1 MLKKLRK
8 MLKKQEGFTL
18 VELMI
23 VVVILGI
30 LAGIGVQ
37 QYANVQ
43 ERAKKAADE
52 ANRKVL
58 TNATNMWLILG
69 SGPDE
74 DDFEED
80 FDEDVYKVKET
91 DLVPW
96 YLDEW
101 PDYPLDEKL
110 RYMVTVTVETA
121 EDSTTG
127 DLQEYSVKVETETTS
142 DEQGGPE

>member
-43 ERAKKAADE
+43 QRAKEAADK

-69 SGPDE
+69 PGLDE
-74 DDFEED
+74 KE
-80 FDEDVYKVKET
+80 VKEVNENGEPVYEVT
-91 DLVPW
+91 KEDLVPW
-96 YLDEW
+96 YVDEW
-101 PDYPLDEKL
+101 PDYPLNEEE
-110 RYMVTVTVETA
+110 RYIVTVTVETE
-121 EDSTTG
+121 EDPTTG
-127 DLQEYSVKVETETTS
+127 DLQYSQYSIEVGTETKS
-142 DEQGGPE
+142 EE

>member
-37 QYANVQ
+37 QYGNVQ
-43 ERAKKAADE
+43 QRAKEAADE

-69 SGPDE
+69 SVPT
-74 DDFEED
+74 
-80 FDEDVYKVKET
+80 DEDVIDVTKEH
-91 DLVPW
+91 LVPQ
-96 YLDEW
+96 YLDDW
-101 PDYPLDEKL
+101 PVNPLNEDDP
-110 RYMVTVTVETA
+110 YTVTVTVEEA
-121 EDSTTG
+121 EDPTTG
-127 DLQEYSVKVETETTS
+127 DLQLQYSIKVE
-142 DEQGGPE
+142 PEKES

>member
-37 QYANVQ
+37 QYGNIQ
-43 ERAKKAADE
+43 QRAKKAADE

-58 TNATNMWLILG
+58 TNATHMWLILG
-69 SGPDE
+69 SG
-74 DDFEED
+74 
-80 FDEDVYKVKET
+80 
-91 DLVPW
+91 
-96 YLDEW
+96 
-101 PDYPLDEKL
+101 LDEKVVNEEDGV
-110 RYMVTVTVETA
+110 YEVTEEDLVSQYLDDWPVNPLNEDDPYIVIVTTKG
-121 EDSTTG
+121 DPTTD
-127 DLQEYSVKVETETTS
+127 DLQYSIKVGTES
-142 DEQGGPE
+142 EREELLE

>member
-43 ERAKKAADE
+43 QRAKEAADE

-69 SGPDE
+69 PGLDE
-74 DDFEED
+74 DDVNDQGVYEVT
-80 FDEDVYKVKET
+80 DE
-91 DLVPW
+91 DLVPK

-101 PDYPLDEKL
+101 PDNPLGEED
-110 RYMVTVTVETA
+110 YTVTVTRAVA
-121 EDSTTG
+121 STG
-127 DLQEYSVKVETETTS
+127 DPQYYIEVGPEKQSETEPG
-142 DEQGGPE
+142 EQE

>member
-43 ERAKKAADE
+43 QRAKEAADK

-69 SGPDE
+69 SVPTDVDVIDVTKE
-74 DDFEED
+74 HLVPQYLDDWPVNPLNEED
-80 FDEDVYKVKET
+80 PYT
-91 DLVPW
+91 
-96 YLDEW
+96 
-101 PDYPLDEKL
+101 
-110 RYMVTVTVETA
+110 VTVTTEK
-121 EDSTTG
+121 DPTTG
-127 DLQEYSVKVETETTS
+127 DLQYSIKV
-142 DEQGGPE
+142 GPEKETGAS

>member
-43 ERAKKAADE
+43 QRAKEAADE

-58 TNATNMWLILG
+58 TNATNMWLILE
-69 SGPDE
+69 SPPAT
-74 DDFEED
+74 EEP
-80 FDEDVYKVKET
+80 YKVTE
-91 DLVPW
+91 DELVGQ

-101 PDYPLDEKL
+101 PDYPLDEDE
-110 RYMVTVTVETA
+110 RYIVTVTTA
-121 EDSTTG
+121 VHPTTG
-127 DLQEYSVKVETETTS
+127 DLQYSIEVETEPKSET
-142 DEQGGPE
+142 DPGGPGAPVQP

>member
-43 ERAKKAADE
+43 QRAKEAADK

-69 SGPDE
+69 PGLDE
-74 DDFEED
+74 KEAKEVNEENG
-80 FDEDVYKVKET
+80 ERVYEVTKD

-101 PDYPLDEKL
+101 PDYPLNEKET
-110 RYMVTVTVETA
+110 YTVTVETTK
-121 EDSTTG
+121 DPTTD
-127 DLQEYSVKVETETTS
+127 DLQYSIKVGTKAKSEES
-142 DEQGGPE
+142 GGS

>member
-8 MLKKQEGFTL
+8 MLKKEEGFTL

-43 ERAKKAADE
+43 QRAKEAADN

-69 SGPDE
+69 SAPTEPGE
-74 DDFEED
+74 YRVTEQE
-80 FDEDVYKVKET
+80 
-91 DLVPW
+91 LVPD

-101 PDYPLDEKL
+101 PDNPLSEGE
-110 RYMVTVTVETA
+110 YTVTVTVKEA
-121 EDSTTG
+121 EDPTTG
-127 DLQEYSVKVETETTS
+127 YLQYSIEV
-142 DEQGGPE
+142 GPEKESGEPVEPVEPVE

>member
-37 QYANVQ
+37 QYVNVQ
-43 ERAKKAADE
+43 QRAKKAADE

-58 TNATNMWLILG
+58 TNATHMWLILG
-69 SGPDE
+69 PGPNK
-74 DDFEED
+74 
-80 FDEDVYKVKET
+80 EDVVDGVYEVQYT
-91 DLVPW
+91 DLVPQ
-96 YLDEW
+96 YLDDW
-101 PDYPLDEKL
+101 PDYPLDEDK
-110 RYMVTVTVETA
+110 RYTVTVTVKPA
-121 EDSTTG
+121 EDPAEDPTTG
-127 DLQEYSVKVETETTS
+127 DL
-142 DEQGGPE
+142 

>member
-43 ERAKKAADE
+43 QRAKEAADK

-69 SGPDE
+69 SAPTEAGSTPVTE
-74 DDFEED
+74 NE
-80 FDEDVYKVKET
+80 
-91 DLVPW
+91 LVPY

-101 PDYPLDEKL
+101 PDNPLNEDDP
-110 RYMVTVTVETA
+110 YIVIVTTKG
-121 EDSTTG
+121 DPTTD
-127 DLQEYSVKVETETTS
+127 DLQYSIKVGTES
-142 DEQGGPE
+142 EREELLE

>member
-18 VELMI
+18 VELTI

-43 ERAKKAADE
+43 QRAKNAADN

-69 SGPDE
+69 SGLDE
-74 DDFEED
+74 KEVEDGVFYVTEE
-80 FDEDVYKVKET
+80 
-91 DLVPW
+91 DLVPQ

-101 PDYPLDEKL
+101 PVNPLNEGE
-110 RYMVTVTVETA
+110 YTVEVTVKEA
-121 EDSTTG
+121 EDPTTG
-127 DLQEYSVKVETETTS
+127 DLQYSIKVLPEKKSETE
-142 DEQGGPE
+142 PE

>member
-18 VELMI
+18 VELTI

-43 ERAKKAADE
+43 QRAKEAADK

-69 SGPDE
+69 PGLDEDPDE
-74 DDFEED
+74 DP
-80 FDEDVYKVKET
+80 DEDGYEVQDT
-91 DLVPW
+91 DLVPQ

-101 PDYPLDEKL
+101 PDYPLDEKET
-110 RYMVTVTVETA
+110 YTVTVKTTG
-121 EDSTTG
+121 DSTTG
-127 DLQEYSVKVETETTS
+127 DLQYSIEVGTEEKS
-142 DEQGGPE
+142 QESQ

>member
-18 VELMI
+18 VELTI

-58 TNATNMWLILG
+58 TNATNMWLILE
-69 SGPDE
+69 SPTLTADPYTVDPD
-74 DDFEED
+74 
-80 FDEDVYKVKET
+80 
-91 DLVPW
+91 DLVGQ

-101 PDYPLDEKL
+101 PDYPLDEDK
-110 RYMVTVTVETA
+110 RYTVTVETT
-121 EDSTTG
+121 ENSTTG
-127 DLQEYSVKVETETTS
+127 DLQYSIEVGTEPKS
-142 DEQGGPE
+142 EENQE

>member
-43 ERAKKAADE
+43 QRAKEAADN

-69 SGPDE
+69 PGLDE
-74 DDFEED
+74 KVVN
-80 FDEDVYKVKET
+80 DEGDYEVTKE

-101 PDYPLDEKL
+101 PDYPLNEEES
-110 RYMVTVTVETA
+110 YTVTVK
-121 EDSTTG
+121 TTG
-127 DLQEYSVKVETETTS
+127 DSTAGDLQYSIEVGTETKS
-142 DEQGGPE
+142 EEQGEQGES

>member
-37 QYANVQ
+37 QYGNVQ
-43 ERAKKAADE
+43 QRAKKAADE
-52 ANRKVL
+52 ANQKVL
-58 TNATNMWLILG
+58 TNATHMWLILG
-69 SGPDE
+69 SGLDE
-74 DDFEED
+74 KEVDAEGAFEVTE
-80 FDEDVYKVKET
+80 E
-91 DLVPW
+91 DLVPQ
-96 YLDEW
+96 YLDDW
-101 PDYPLDEKL
+101 PDYPLNEKE
-110 RYMVTVTVETA
+110 RYIVKVTVKTA

-127 DLQEYSVKVETETTS
+127 DLQQYSIKVETEPKES
-142 DEQGGPE
+142 EENPG

>member
-43 ERAKKAADE
+43 QRAKEAADK

-69 SGPDE
+69 SAP
-74 DDFEED
+74 
-80 FDEDVYKVKET
+80 
-91 DLVPW
+91 
-96 YLDEW
+96 
-101 PDYPLDEKL
+101 
-110 RYMVTVTVETA
+110 
-121 EDSTTG
+121 
-127 DLQEYSVKVETETTS
+127 TEA
-142 DEQGGPE
+142 G

>member
-69 SGPDE
+69 PGPKPPEGDPPPTE
-74 DDFEED
+74 YD
-80 FDEDVYKVKET
+80 YKLNKN
-91 DLVPW
+91 DLVPQ

-101 PDYPLDEKL
+101 PDNPLGDDP
-110 RYMVTVTVETA
+110 YIVTVTTA
-121 EDSTTG
+121 VDDTTG
-127 DLQEYSVKVETETTS
+127 DLQYSIKVGPEKQSETEPG
-142 DEQGGPE
+142 EQE

>member
-43 ERAKKAADE
+43 QRAKKAADE

-58 TNATNMWLILG
+58 TNATNMWLILESPTLNDG
-69 SGPDE
+69 DNTVGQNE
-74 DDFEED
+74 
-80 FDEDVYKVKET
+80 
-91 DLVPW
+91 LVPQ

-101 PDYPLDEKL
+101 PDNPLDEANP
-110 RYMVTVTVETA
+110 YIVIVTRA

-127 DLQEYSVKVETETTS
+127 DLQYSIEVGTETKS
-142 DEQGGPE
+142 EEQ

>member
-37 QYANVQ
+37 QYGNVQ
-43 ERAKKAADE
+43 QRAKKAADE

-58 TNATNMWLILG
+58 TNATNMWLILE
-69 SGPDE
+69 SPAATEEPFEVTEDE
-74 DDFEED
+74 
-80 FDEDVYKVKET
+80 
-91 DLVPW
+91 LVPY

-101 PDYPLDEKL
+101 PDNPLNEDDP
-110 RYMVTVTVETA
+110 YIVIVTTKG
-121 EDSTTG
+121 DPTTD
-127 DLQEYSVKVETETTS
+127 DLQYSIKVGTES
-142 DEQGGPE
+142 EREELLE

>member
-37 QYANVQ
+37 QYGNVQ
-43 ERAKKAADE
+43 QRAKKAADE

-69 SGPDE
+69 SAPTEAGVTPVTE
-74 DDFEED
+74 NE
-80 FDEDVYKVKET
+80 
-91 DLVPW
+91 LVPY

-101 PDYPLDEKL
+101 PDYPLNEDE
-110 RYMVTVTVETA
+110 RYIVTVTTA
-121 EDSTTG
+121 EDPTTG
-127 DLQEYSVKVETETTS
+127 DLQYSIKVGTETKP
-142 DEQGGPE
+142 DEPGESE

>member
-8 MLKKQEGFTL
+8 MLKKEEGFTL

-43 ERAKKAADE
+43 QRAKKAADE

-69 SGPDE
+69 SAPTEAGVTPVTE
-74 DDFEED
+74 NE
-80 FDEDVYKVKET
+80 
-91 DLVPW
+91 LVPR

-101 PDYPLDEKL
+101 PDNPLDKDDP
-110 RYMVTVTVETA
+110 YIVTVTTA
-121 EDSTTG
+121 VDDTTG
-127 DLQEYSVKVETETTS
+127 DLQYSIKVRTVNE
-142 DEQGGPE
+142 PEEPVVPESQ

>member
-37 QYANVQ
+37 QYGNVQ
-43 ERAKKAADE
+43 QRAKEAADE

-69 SGPDE
+69 SAPTTAGE
-74 DDFEED
+74 
-80 FDEDVYKVKET
+80 YKVTEQE
-91 DLVPW
+91 LVPD

-101 PDYPLDEKL
+101 PDYPLDEDE
-110 RYMVTVTVETA
+110 RYTVTVETT
-121 EDSTTG
+121 ENPTTG
-127 DLQEYSVKVETETTS
+127 DLQYSIEVGTEPKS
-142 DEQGGPE
+142 E

>member
-8 MLKKQEGFTL
+8 MLKKEEGFTL

-43 ERAKKAADE
+43 QRAKKAADE

-69 SGPDE
+69 PGPKPPE
-74 DDFEED
+74 GDDPPTEYDYEL
-80 FDEDVYKVKET
+80 DVD
-91 DLVPW
+91 DLVPQ

-101 PDYPLDEKL
+101 PVNPLDENDP
-110 RYMVTVTVETA
+110 YTVIVTVKTA

-127 DLQEYSVKVETETTS
+127 DLQYSIKVGTEKETGDGS
-142 DEQGGPE
+142 NP

>member
-69 SGPDE
+69 SAPTEAGAKPVTE
-74 DDFEED
+74 NE
-80 FDEDVYKVKET
+80 
-91 DLVPW
+91 LVPY

-101 PDYPLDEKL
+101 PDYPLDETL
-110 RYMVTVTVETA
+110 RYTVTVETA
-121 EDSTTG
+121 ENSTTG
-127 DLQEYSVKVETETTS
+127 DLQYSIKVGTETKP
-142 DEQGGPE
+142 DEPGES

>member
-43 ERAKKAADE
+43 QRAKKAADE

-69 SGPDE
+69 PGLD
-74 DDFEED
+74 EED
-80 FDEDVYKVKET
+80 VDDEGVYEVQES
-91 DLVPW
+91 DLWPQ

-101 PDYPLDEKL
+101 PVNPLTKEK
-110 RYMVTVTVETA
+110 YTVTVTVTTA
-121 EDSTTG
+121 EDPTTG
-127 DLQEYSVKVETETTS
+127 DLQYSIKVGPEKQSETEPG
-142 DEQGGPE
+142 EQE

>member
-18 VELMI
+18 VELTI

-37 QYANVQ
+37 QYGNVQ
-43 ERAKKAADE
+43 QRAKKAADE

-69 SGPDE
+69 SGPN
-74 DDFEED
+74 EED
-80 FDEDVYKVKET
+80 FVEGVYEVQHT
-91 DLVPW
+91 DLVHQ
-96 YLDEW
+96 YLDDW
-101 PDYPLDEKL
+101 PVNPLNADDP
-110 RYMVTVTVETA
+110 YIVIVTTEGDPTA
-121 EDSTTG
+121 G
-127 DLQEYSVKVETETTS
+127 DLQYSIEVGTEAKP
-142 DEQGGPE
+142 DEPGES

>member
-37 QYANVQ
+37 QYGNIQ
-43 ERAKKAADE
+43 QRAKEAADA

-58 TNATNMWLILG
+58 TNATNMMLMLDAN
-69 SGPDE
+69 PE
-74 DDFEED
+74 DGFVED
-80 FDEDVYKVKET
+80 KLTITKDDPGK
-91 DLVPW
+91 LVPQ

-101 PDYPLDEKL
+101 PDNPMGDDPYVVEVTREEDDE
-110 RYMVTVTVETA
+110 
-121 EDSTTG
+121 TG
-127 DLQEYSVKVETETTS
+127 DIMYSIQVT
-142 DEQGGPE
+142 P